1 MTQQPSSVPA
11 GWYPNPVNASEIR
24 YWDGNAWTVHV
35 MPKDS
40 PPPSPSLTSQAPV
53 VPVTGPSAQA
63 VGGHPDYAVPIM
75 TGDIHP
81 FSCYAPAVVASVV
94 LGSFSVP
101 TALVGLFAGLFE
113 GDSSGLGAGLL
124 ILFIYALSIAPFYVL
139 GYLRLKNLSVQL
151 TSRTV
156 DVNSGIVSKA
166 SSSLQIAKFESSG
179 MVRSLFG
186 RMLGYAQITCVGTG
200 GSQETLPAIRN
211 FDAFSE
217 ALRQQIELN
226 RQR

>member
-1 MTQQPSSVPA
+1 M
-11 GWYPNPVNASEIR
+11 
-24 YWDGNAWTVHV
+24 
-35 MPKDS
+35 
-40 PPPSPSLTSQAPV
+40 
-53 VPVTGPSAQA
+53 PVTGPSAQA
-63 VGGHPDYAVPIM
+63 AGGHPDYAAPIM

-101 TALVGLFAGLFE
+101 TALALLFS
-113 GDSSGLGAGLL
+113 GDSQGLGAGLL
-124 ILFIYALSIAPFYVL
+124 ILFIYALSIAPFYLL
-139 GYLRLKNLSVQL
+139 GYLRLKNLSIQL

-156 DVNSGIVSKA
+156 DVNSGIISRK

-186 RMLGYAQITCVGTG
+186 RMLGYAQITYVGTG

>member
-1 MTQQPSSVPA
+1 VTQQPSSVPA

-35 MPKDS
+35 MPKDI

-101 TALVGLFAGLFE
+101 TALALLFL

-124 ILFIYALSIAPFYVL
+124 ILFIYGLNIAPFYL
-139 GYLRLKNLSVQL
+139 WGYLRLKNLSIQL

-179 MVRSLFG
+179 MTRSLFG
-186 RMLGYAQITCVGTG
+186 RVLGYAQITCVGTG